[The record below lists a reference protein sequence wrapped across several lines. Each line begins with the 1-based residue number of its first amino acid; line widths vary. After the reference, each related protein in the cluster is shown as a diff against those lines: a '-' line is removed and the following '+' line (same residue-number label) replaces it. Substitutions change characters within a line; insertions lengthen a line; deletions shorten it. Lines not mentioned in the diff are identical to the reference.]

1 MMKRLLVSV
10 MCIVLVC
17 SAFGTAAFAE
27 EPAEDNSLI
36 VGSVTQLSG
45 NFFTAMWGNNTADID
60 VRQLLNDYQTIA
72 WTSDGLYTVNNT
84 AVSDIVT
91 RLVNNNRRYTF
102 TLYDDLYYCDG
113 SNITA
118 KDYVFSIL
126 LESCPQVAELGGL
139 NISMAHLVGY
149 DAFASGESEVF
160 SGVRLYGDYTF
171 SLDVSGEYLPYFYEM
186 AFANVTPYPMSAI
199 APGCDIAD
207 DGNGAYITGD
217 FSTDLLEKTIM
228 DSTDGYL
235 FHPKVTS
242 GAYML
247 TEYDTEEHVAKFQ
260 INPYYKGNYEGQKPT
275 IEYLTFKQVWN
286 DTMLDELTNNTVGLI
301 NKVSSG
307 EVINNAGDMELAG
320 TAKTV
325 TYWRTGLA
333 FISFSCEL
341 GITQSTKLRQA
352 IAHCID
358 EEVITD
364 EFSEGNG
371 VPVYGF
377 YGFGQWFV
385 ADVQDRLNELD
396 IYLPDTAA
404 AIALLEEDGWIYNA
418 DGEMYTQETE
428 DAQRYRMNDNGELE
442 PLVLKMA
449 ITTDNKAGE
458 IAVRLLEESF
468 DVVGA
473 SLEVD
478 ELSMSELLEH
488 YYRQTDR
495 EYNMFFL
502 ATNFP
507 YIYDPY
513 YYFNTADEYQGVMNT
528 TGLRDEGLQELTVQ
542 LRETASTE
550 LDTYEERWMDFQ
562 IRFVELEPLIPLYSN
577 VYYDIMRP
585 DLNNCFA
592 NNYWSWSV
600 AILYATIG
608 GDEAPEDTTEVTP

>member
-1 MMKRLLVSV
+1 
-10 MCIVLVC
+10 MCIVLVS
-17 SAFGTAAFAE
+17 SALGTAAFAE
-27 EPAEDNSLI
+27 DTAEDNSLI

-72 WTSDGLYTVNNT
+72 WTSDGLYTVNTT
-84 AVSDIVT
+84 AVSDVTT

-126 LESCPQVAELGGL
+126 LESCPQIAQLGGE
-139 NISMAHLVGY
+139 NVSMGHLVGY

-160 SGVRLYGDYTF
+160 SGVRLLGDYMF
-171 SLDVSGEYLPYFYEM
+171 SLDVSSEYLPYFYEM
-186 AFANVTPYPMSAI
+186 AFANVTPYPMAVI

-217 FSTDLLEKTIM
+217 FTAELLEDTIM
-228 DSTDGYL
+228 DPADGYL
-235 FHPKVTS
+235 SHPSVTS

-286 DTMLDELTNNTVGLI
+286 ETMLDELANNTVGLI

-307 EVINNAGDMELAG
+307 DVIYNAGDMELEG

-341 GITQSTKLRQA
+341 GITQSVKLRQA

-358 EEVITD
+358 EEVIAN
-364 EFSEGNG
+364 EFSEGNA

-377 YGFGQWFV
+377 YGYGQWFV
-385 ADVQDRLNELD
+385 ADVQDLLTELN

-404 AIALLEEDGWIYNA
+404 AIALLEEDGWVYNA
-418 DGEMYTQETE
+418 DGETYTQETE
-428 DAQRYRMNDNGELE
+428 AAQRYRMNEDGELE

-449 ITTDNKAGE
+449 MTADNQAGK

-468 DVVGA
+468 AVIGA
-473 SLEVD
+473 TLEVD
-478 ELSMSELLEH
+478 ELSMSELLTH

-528 TGLRDEGLQELTVQ
+528 SGLRDEELQELAVQ

-550 LDTYEERWMDFQ
+550 IDTYEENWMDFQ
-562 IRFVELEPLIPLYSN
+562 RRFIELEPIIPLYSN
-577 VYYDIMRP
+577 VYYDIMSP
-585 DLNNCFA
+585 DLNNYYA

-608 GDEAPEDTTEVTP
+608 DEEVAIENEATEGTP